1 MENINTHYCATT
13 GNILKI
19 LVESLCQNML
29 RNWQKKLTAMG
40 KLNCIPEFG
49 QCLLEEYKLEYC
61 NKNIRTKMFQLK
73 LWQSRIFYPKNC
85 KVDTEIFRPE
95 KF

>member
-29 RNWQKKLTAMG
+29 RNWQKKVNGNG
-40 KLNCIPEFG
+40 K
-49 QCLLEEYKLEYC
+49 
-61 NKNIRTKMFQLK
+61 T
-73 LWQSRIFYPKNC
+73 
-85 KVDTEIFRPE
+85 
-95 KF
+95 